1 MAELT
6 DPWNNPAFLRDVQ
19 YRTDANLAARQ
30 SIYAYQHPR
39 IDLQA
44 RVIDLAAPAS
54 GETVADVGCGN
65 GAYLA
70 ELARRGFAGRV
81 LGLDMSPGM
90 LAAARDRLT
99 SVDAPARS
107 GVAGSPDAAEP
118 AETAG
123 SPADVALLGAD
134 ATALP
139 LPDGVADL
147 TLAMHMLYHVPDPSQ
162 AVRELRRVTRPGGRV
177 VIGLNGLG
185 HLRELREIVAD
196 ARGDGRW
203 GRGER
208 VTLDV
213 GEALARSCFSTV
225 TRHDFV
231 AELRIADPQPIAD
244 YVRSMS
250 GTQHGADPERLVAAV
265 VARLPAAPDD
275 VLTITTHTG
284 CLVCEN

>member
-6 DPWNNPAFLRDVQ
+6 DPWNTPSFLRDVQ

-44 RVIDLAAPAS
+44 RVIDLAAPAP

-81 LGLDMSPGM
+81 LGLDLSPGM
-90 LAAARDRLT
+90 LAAARERLI
-99 SVDAPARS
+99 S
-107 GVAGSPDAAEP
+107 AGTVGSR
-118 AETAG
+118 AG
-123 SPADVALLGAD
+123 VALLVAD

-139 LPDGVADL
+139 LPDGAADL

-162 AVRELRRVTRPGGRV
+162 AVRELRRVTRTGGRV
-177 VIGLNGLG
+177 VIGLNGRD
-185 HLRELREIVAD
+185 HLRQLREIVGA

-203 GRGER
+203 GPRER
-208 VTLDV
+208 LTLDD
-213 GEALARSCFSTV
+213 GEDLARSCFSTV
-225 TRHDFV
+225 ARHDFA
-231 AELRIADPQPIAD
+231 AELRIADPRPIAD

-265 VARLPAAPDD
+265 VARLPAAPDA

-284 CLVCEN
+284 CLICQL